1 MLIRIVRALAVSG
14 VFALALP
21 CAAAAADGQPIPAA
35 TASPAPP
42 AVEAARQKSIA
53 GDTTGAI
60 EVLAP
65 FFDSN
70 PSDVAAGRLLGDL
83 YYRVPNLKLAEAT
96 YKRIL
101 KIAPDDRDTH
111 NRLGGIYS
119 AQDRIPEAI
128 AEFEKS
134 LPVREGFIG
143 LVELHRRNGDLVTF
157 ERDVAQRAENDRFDP
172 NAQSNYGN
180 VLRAEHRFIE
190 AIVYFKRE
198 LSLRPSSCYSLN
210 DLANAYLDV
219 ARVMEAVPLLD
230 KCLGGEPGFYPAL
243 VNIGEANIEI
253 EKYDKAREYLQK
265 ALTIRRDGPEALV
278 DLGYIADVRQQ
289 WRAAIQYY
297 QQAISADP
305 LARDAYV
312 DLGYDYNEHQLY
324 PLAEAAFLK
333 GLSVSPG
340 DGRLHYML
348 AVTYNVQ
355 GKLTLARAQ
364 YQNALAC
371 DEPLV
376 VRAATA
382 ELALLPRGN

>member
-1 MLIRIVRALAVSG
+1 MFSRFVCTLATIST
-14 VFALALP
+14 FALLCP
-21 CAAAAADGQPIPAA
+21 SVVSAAESPPIPAV

-42 AVEAARQKSIA
+42 AVELARQKSID
-53 GDTTGAI
+53 GDTTGALA
-60 EVLAP
+60 VLAP
-65 FFDSN
+65 YFDANS
-70 PSDVAAGRLLGDL
+70 SDIAAGRLLGDL
-83 YYRVPNLKLAEAT
+83 YYRVPDLKRAEAT

-101 KIAPDDRDTH
+101 RIAPDDRDTH
-111 NRLGGIYS
+111 NRLGGIYA
-119 AQDRIPEAI
+119 AQDRIADAI
-128 AEFEKS
+128 GEFEKS
-134 LPVREGFIG
+134 LPAREGFIG
-143 LVELHRRNGDLVTF
+143 LVELHRKLGDLPAF
-157 ERDVAQRAENDRFDP
+157 ESIVGARADNERFDP

-180 VLRAEHRFIE
+180 VLRAERRFDE

-198 LSLRPSSCYSLN
+198 LALRPQSCYSLN

-219 ARVMEAVPLLD
+219 ARVRDAVPLLQ
-230 KCLGGEPGFYPAL
+230 KCLEGEPGFYPAL

-253 EKYDKAREYLQK
+253 EKYDVARNYFVK
-265 ALTIRRDGPEALV
+265 ALAIRRDGPEALV
-278 DLGYIADVRQQ
+278 DLGYIADVKQQ
-289 WRAAIQYY
+289 WRVAIQYY

-355 GKLTLARAQ
+355 GKTQLARVQ
-364 YQNALAC
+364 YQNAIAA
-371 DEPLV
+371 DEPIV
-376 VRAATA
+376 VRAAKA
-382 ELALLPRGN
+382 ELALLPRGD

>member
-1 MLIRIVRALAVSG
+1 MIRIAHALAVSG
-14 VFALALP
+14 MIVLAFP
-21 CAAAAADGQPIPAA
+21 FVAAAADGQPTPAA
-35 TASPAPP
+35 TAAPAPP
-42 AVEAARQKSIA
+42 AVEAARQKSID

-60 EVLAP
+60 AVLAP

-70 PSDVAAGRLLGDL
+70 PGDIAAGRLLGDL

-96 YKRIL
+96 YKRTL

-134 LPVREGFIG
+134 LPAREGFIG
-143 LVELHRRNGDLVTF
+143 LVELHRRNGDLANF
-157 ERDVAQRAENDRFDP
+157 EHVVEERADSDRFDP

-180 VLRAEHRFIE
+180 VLRAEHRFNE
-190 AIVYFKRE
+190 AIVFFKRE
-198 LSLRPSSCYSLN
+198 LALRPASCYSLN
-210 DLANAYLDV
+210 DLANAYLDL
-219 ARVMEAVPLLD
+219 ARVTDAVPLLD
-230 KCLGGEPGFYPAL
+230 KCLAGEPGFYPAL

-253 EKYDKAREYLQK
+253 EKFEKAREYLQK
-265 ALTIRRDGPEALV
+265 ALAIRRDGPEALV

-289 WRAAIQYY
+289 WRTAIQYY
-297 QQAISADP
+297 QHAIFADP

>member
-1 MLIRIVRALAVSG
+1 MIRIAHALAVSG
-14 VFALALP
+14 MLVLAFP
-21 CAAAAADGQPIPAA
+21 FVAAAADGQPTPAA
-35 TASPAPP
+35 TAAPAPP
-42 AVEAARQKSIA
+42 AVEAARQKSID

-60 EVLAP
+60 AVLAP

-70 PSDVAAGRLLGDL
+70 PGDIAAGRLLGDL

-96 YKRIL
+96 YKRTL

-134 LPVREGFIG
+134 LPAREGFIG
-143 LVELHRRNGDLVTF
+143 LVELHRRNGDLAKF
-157 ERDVAQRAENDRFDP
+157 EHVVEERADNDRFDP

-180 VLRAEHRFIE
+180 VLRAEHRFNE
-190 AIVYFKRE
+190 AIVFFKRE
-198 LSLRPSSCYSLN
+198 LALRPASCYSLN
-210 DLANAYLDV
+210 DLANAYLDL
-219 ARVMEAVPLLD
+219 ARVTDAVPLLD
-230 KCLGGEPGFYPAL
+230 KCLAGEPGFYPAL

-253 EKYDKAREYLQK
+253 EKFEKAREYLQK
-265 ALTIRRDGPEALV
+265 ALAIRRDGPEALV

-289 WRAAIQYY
+289 WRTAIQYY
-297 QQAISADP
+297 QHAIFADP

>member
-1 MLIRIVRALAVSG
+1 MIRIAHALAVSG
-14 VFALALP
+14 MLVLAFP
-21 CAAAAADGQPIPAA
+21 FVAAAADGQPTPAA
-35 TASPAPP
+35 TAAPAPP
-42 AVEAARQKSIA
+42 AVEAARQKSID

-60 EVLAP
+60 AVLAP

-70 PSDVAAGRLLGDL
+70 PGDIAAGRLLGDL

-96 YKRIL
+96 YKRTL

-134 LPVREGFIG
+134 LPAREGFIG
-143 LVELHRRNGDLVTF
+143 LVELHRRNGDLANF
-157 ERDVAQRAENDRFDP
+157 EHVVEERADSDRFDP

-180 VLRAEHRFIE
+180 VLRAEHRFNE
-190 AIVYFKRE
+190 AIVFFKRE
-198 LSLRPSSCYSLN
+198 LALRPASCYSLN
-210 DLANAYLDV
+210 DLANAYLDL
-219 ARVMEAVPLLD
+219 ARVTDAVPLLD
-230 KCLGGEPGFYPAL
+230 KCLAGEPGFYPAL

-253 EKYDKAREYLQK
+253 EKFEKAREYLQK
-265 ALTIRRDGPEALV
+265 ALAIRRDGPEALV

-289 WRAAIQYY
+289 WRTAIQYY
-297 QQAISADP
+297 QHAIFADP